1 MPRTVV
7 DWEGEKRY
15 TGPLRAVDLSDP
27 GITKPLAKPM
37 EEFYKKVMQAAWN
50 YLDPEEMTIVRKQ
63 TEEIKKKKVY

>member
-1 MPRTVV
+1 
-7 DWEGEKRY
+7 
-15 TGPLRAVDLSDP
+15 
-27 GITKPLAKPM
+27 M